1 MWIVRVALDRPYT
14 FIVLALLI
22 LILSSVTMLR
32 TPTDIFPNINIPVIA
47 VAWQYT
53 GMNPEELEGRL
64 TSVYE
69 RVLTTTVDNIEH
81 LESTTVNGQAIVKIY
96 LQHGASLDTA
106 NAQVTAVSQ
115 FILRQLPPGTLPP
128 LIINYSASSVPILQL
143 GLSGNGLSEQ
153 QLNDLGQNFLRP
165 QLVTVPGAVVPYL
178 YGGKQ
183 RQVMID
189 LNEGLIQA
197 KGLAPQDV
205 LNAVEQQNLI
215 LPFGTA
221 KIGPFEYDVRLNAS
235 PKTVPE
241 LNDLPIKVVG
251 NSTIY
256 VRDVANVRD
265 GFAPQTNIVRQDGH
279 RGALVT
285 ILKAGNASTIDV
297 VKGIRDL
304 LPRVAQTLPPEL
316 KIAPLADQSIF
327 VRGSVNGVIR
337 EAIIAACLTGLM
349 ILLFLGSWR
358 STLIIAISIPLSILT
373 SVMILSFLGETIN
386 IMTLGGLAL
395 AVGILVDDATVTIEN
410 IERYFEEGHAQRAA
424 ILEGAAQIAVPALVS
439 TLCICIVFLP
449 MFLLSGVG
457 RYLFVPLAEAVAFA
471 MLASY
476 GFSRTLV
483 PTLAMYLL
491 KANQRKTDRSRNPL
505 VLFQRAFERA
515 FERLRNGYRALLT
528 GLVHRRALFIPAFLL
543 ACFSMLLLVPWLGQD
558 FFPNTDS
565 GQFIL
570 HLRAR
575 SGTRIEETARLCDL
589 VEGSIRRVV
598 PENEVDN
605 ILDNIGLPYSTINYM
620 HATSGLIGAGD
631 ADILVSL
638 KENHHPTAGYV
649 QRLRES
655 LPREYPGT
663 TFYFLPADIVSQVL
677 NFGTPAPIDIQIEG
691 SDIEGNR
698 EVANT
703 MLQEIDRVP
712 GIVDAR
718 IQQAFDYPAFDVA
731 VDRTKAAQG
740 GYTEHD
746 VAGSMLNSLSGSFQI
761 TPMFFLNWKNGVS
774 YNLVT
779 QTPQYSIQSLQ
790 DLQNTP
796 LNSATATRPEI
807 LADVASVQRTNEMEV
822 ISHYNIRRVVDI
834 YASVQDRDLGSVGRE
849 VARIVDA
856 NRKSLPRGSFVTIR
870 GQLHTMRA
878 SYVGLLGGL
887 VFAVVLVYL
896 LIVVNFQSWLD
907 PFIIITALP
916 AALSGIV
923 AFLFLTHTTLSVPA
937 LMGAIMCMGVGT
949 ANSILVVAFAKERLL
964 HHGAPMEAAIE
975 AGFTRFRP
983 VLMTAL
989 AMIIGMIPMAL
1000 GLGDGGE
1007 QNAPLGRA
1015 VIGGLLFATVA
1026 TLIFVPTVF
1035 SLLHGRHTHSTDLG
1049 PRKIEPEP
1057 LQGGCKEGNE

>member
-14 FIVLALLI
+14 FIVLAVLI
-22 LILSSVTMLR
+22 LVLSPVMILR
-32 TPTDIFPNINIPVIA
+32 TPTDIFPNIDIPVIA
-47 VAWQYT
+47 VGWQYT

-64 TSVYE
+64 TGPYE
-69 RVLTTTVDNIEH
+69 RILTTTVDNIEH
-81 LESTTVNGQAIVKIY
+81 IESTTVNGQAIVKIY

-115 FILRQLPPGTLPP
+115 TILRFLPPGTLPP

-165 QLVTVPGAVVPYL
+165 QLVTVPGAVIPFL

-189 LNEGLIQA
+189 LNPGLVQS

-205 LNAVEQQNLI
+205 LNAVQQQNLI
-215 LPFGTA
+215 LPSGTA
-221 KIGPFEYDVRLNAS
+221 KMGPFEYDVRLNAS
-235 PKTVPE
+235 PRTVPE
-241 LNDLPIKVVG
+241 LNDLPVKVVG

-256 VRDVANVRD
+256 LRDVANVRD
-265 GFAPQTNIVRQDGH
+265 AFAPQTNIVRQDGR
-279 RGALVT
+279 RGALVSV
-285 ILKAGNASTIDV
+285 LKAGNASTIDV

-316 KIAPLADQSIF
+316 KILPLADQSIF

-337 EAIIAACLTGLM
+337 EAVIAACLTGLM

-358 STLIIAISIPLSILT
+358 STLIIAVSIPLSILT

-410 IERYFEEGHAQRAA
+410 IERYFEEGHAQRDA

-449 MFLLSGVG
+449 MFLLSGVA
-457 RYLFVPLAEAVAFA
+457 RYLFVPLAEAVVFA

-476 GFSRTLV
+476 LLSRTLV

-491 KANQRKTDRSRNPL
+491 KAKRRGPADSRNPL
-505 VLFQRAFERA
+505 VRFQRAFERG
-515 FERLRNGYRALLT
+515 FERLRNAYHDVLT
-528 GLVHRRALFIPAFLL
+528 ALVHRRFLFVPAFVLTCV
-543 ACFSMLLLVPWLGQD
+543 AVFVLVPWLGQD

-570 HLRAR
+570 HLRAK
-575 SGTRIEETARLCDL
+575 SGTRIEETAKLCDL
-589 VEGSIRRVV
+589 VEGAIRREI
-598 PENEVDN
+598 PEREVDN
-605 ILDNIGLPYSTINYM
+605 ILDNIGLPYSAINFM
-620 HATSGLIGAGD
+620 HSTSGLIGAGD

-638 KENHHPTAGYV
+638 KEGHHATSDYV
-649 QRLRES
+649 QRLREQ

-663 TFYFLPADIVSQVL
+663 TFYFLPSDIVTQVL
-677 NFGTPAPIDIQIEG
+677 NFGLPAPIDIQIEG
-691 SDIEGNR
+691 TDIEGNR
-698 EVANT
+698 EVAAR
-703 MLQEIDRVP
+703 MLHEIERVP
-712 GIVDAR
+712 GIADAR
-718 IQQAFDYPAFDVA
+718 IQQAFDYPEFDVA

-740 GYTEHD
+740 GYTQRD
-746 VAGSMLNSLSGSFQI
+746 VANSLLNSLSGSFQI
-761 TPMFFLNWKNGVS
+761 APMFFLNWKNGVS

-779 QTPQYSIQSLQ
+779 QTPQYSIQSLE

-796 LNSATATRPEI
+796 LNASTAARPEI
-807 LADVASVQRTNEMEV
+807 LADVASIKRTNEMEV
-822 ISHYNIRRVVDI
+822 VSHYNIRRVVDI
-834 YASVQDRDLGSVGRE
+834 YAAVQGRDLGAVGRE
-849 VARIVDA
+849 VAHVVDA
-856 NRKSLPRGSFVTIR
+856 NRKSLPRGSFITVR
-870 GQLHTMRA
+870 GQLQTMRT

-887 VFAVVLVYL
+887 IFSVVLVYL

-916 AALSGIV
+916 AALAGIV
-923 AFLFLTHTTLSVPA
+923 GFLFVTHTTLSVPA
-937 LMGAIMCMGVGT
+937 LMGAIMCTGVGT
-949 ANSILVVAFAKERLL
+949 ANSILVVSFAKELL
-964 HHGAPMEAAIE
+964 QHHGDPVRAAIE

-1000 GLGDGGE
+1000 GLGEGGE

-1015 VIGGLLFATVA
+1015 VIGGLLCATVA
-1026 TLIFVPTVF
+1026 TLIFVPAVF
-1035 SLLHGRHTHSTDLG
+1035 SLLHGRRDPSAVQG
-1049 PRKIEPEP
+1049 KSANEPEP
-1057 LQGGCKEGNE
+1057 IQA